1 MKQTYRRKWI
11 AHATLVVLFSL
22 WLMSGILHGQET
34 ANEPQGPP
42 PVPVEVAPVIQ
53 GTVSEQITLVG
64 NTEAIARSMVAAEV
78 SGMVEDFPVREGDFV
93 KKGQI
98 LVRLTTTDALIRMK
112 AATATKEKV
121 RANLVFAKKELARYR
136 QLKDTDSIAARKYDE
151 ALYSQQSLEQE
162 LLGAEAQI
170 ELLKDEIEKKTV
182 RAPFAGFVAKEHTQ
196 VGQWLPVGGPREV
209 VTLVD
214 VSEIRITVDVP
225 ERYAVK
231 LVTKSPVRVLV
242 PSLSDEPFIA
252 KISAIL
258 PEGDANARTFPVRV
272 ILPNPGFK
280 ISSGMEARVAFNIGT
295 KTNALL
301 VPKDAIV
308 TSGANRLVFVVASD
322 VVQPAPVKVTGYY
335 DGNVA
340 VEGPINPGDQVVI
353 RGNER
358 LRPGQPIEIL
368 KQESP

>member
-1 MKQTYRRKWI
+1 MGQTHRRKFI
-11 AHATLVVLFSL
+11 FYAALVALFSL
-22 WLMSGILHGQET
+22 SLMSTILHGQDT
-34 ANEPQGPP
+34 ATKPQGPP
-42 PVPVEVAPVIQ
+42 PVPVQVAPVIQ
-53 GTVSEQITLVG
+53 EAVSEQITLVG
-64 NTEAIARSMVAAEV
+64 TTEAIARSMVAAEV
-78 SGMVEDFPVREGDFV
+78 SGLVEDFPVREGDFV
-93 KKGQI
+93 KKGEV
-98 LVRLTTTDALIRMK
+98 LVRLTTTDVLIRLK
-112 AATATKEKV
+112 AAIATKEKV
-121 RANLVFAKKELARYR
+121 RANLIFAEKELVRYR
-136 QLKDTDSIAARKYDE
+136 ELQDTDSIAARKYDE

-170 ELLKDEIEKKTV
+170 ELLKDEIQKKTV

-196 VGQWLPVGGPREV
+196 VGEWLSVGGPREV

-214 VSEIRITVDVP
+214 LRHMRITVDVP

-231 LVTKSPVRVLV
+231 LVTQSPVRVLV
-242 PSLSDEPFIA
+242 ASLSDEPFIA

-258 PEGDANARTFPVRV
+258 PEGDPNARTFPVRV
-272 ILPNPGFK
+272 TLPNSDFK
-280 ISSGMEARVAFNIGT
+280 ISSGMEARVAFNLGT

-308 TSGANRLVFVVASD
+308 TAGANRVVFLVMST
-322 VVQPAPVKVTGYY
+322 VVQPVPVKVTGYY

-340 VEGPINPGDQVVI
+340 VEGAINPGDQVVI

-368 KQESP
+368 K